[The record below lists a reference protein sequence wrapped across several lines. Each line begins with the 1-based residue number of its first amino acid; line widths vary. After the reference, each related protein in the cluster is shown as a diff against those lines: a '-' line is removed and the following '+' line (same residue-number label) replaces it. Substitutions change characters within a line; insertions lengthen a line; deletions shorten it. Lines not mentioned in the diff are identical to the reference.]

1 MEVPMVSSIN
11 SSFNASNLLSSAQ
24 GAIDTSSSRLSSG
37 NRINSAADDAAGL
50 AISDGMTS
58 QVRGFTQAMQNS
70 NDGISLAQT
79 ADGALEESTT
89 ILQRMRELAV
99 QSSNGIYN
107 SSDRSS
113 MNEEFSQLQS
123 ELDRIAGTTS
133 FNGQNLLDGSM
144 EEGTT
149 FQVGANAG
157 DSIDVSISG
166 ATQEDLG
173 TQSLDILTGENAQ
186 NALSAIDDAISA
198 VSSTRG
204 ELGSTLTRFESTITG
219 LDNLSENVS
228 SSKSRI
234 ADADIASEASEMV
247 KNRILQQAGVAIQA
261 QTNNNAG
268 NLLELLR

>member
-1 MEVPMVSSIN
+1 MVSSISN
-11 SSFNASNLLSSAQ
+11 SSHTSNLLSTTQ

-50 AISDGMTS
+50 SISNEMDA
-58 QVRGFTQAMQNS
+58 QVRGFTQAIQNT

-79 ADGALEESTT
+79 ADGALEESST

-99 QSSNGIYN
+99 QSSNGTYN

-123 ELDRIAGTTS
+123 ELDRIAGSTS

-144 EEGTT
+144 QEGAS

-157 DSIDVSISG
+157 ESINVSVSG

-173 TQSLDILTGENAQ
+173 TQSLNILTGENAQ
-186 NALSAIDDAISA
+186 NALSSIDEAIST

-204 ELGSTLTRFESTITG
+204 ELGATLNRFESAISSLG
-219 LDNLSENVS
+219 NVSENVS
-228 SSKSRI
+228 SSQSRI
-234 ADADIASEASEMV
+234 GDADIAAEASEMV
-247 KNRILQQAGVAIQA
+247 KSRILQQAGVAIQA
-261 QTNNNAG
+261 QTNDNAG
-268 NLLELLR
+268 NLLALLK